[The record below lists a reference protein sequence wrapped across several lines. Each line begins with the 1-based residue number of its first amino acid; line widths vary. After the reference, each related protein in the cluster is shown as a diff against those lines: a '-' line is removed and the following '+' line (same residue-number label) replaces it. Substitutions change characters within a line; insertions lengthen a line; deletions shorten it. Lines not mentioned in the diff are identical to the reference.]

1 MKKFKDLFTVIL
13 FSAVIFAMTA
23 GYIILPDGTVSYAER
38 RKLSEFRELSAE
50 TVLSSEFSEKLEGYF
65 LDQSPLRDGYRYL
78 NTFVRM
84 QLLFASDVNGLWT
97 EDGHIFKLADKFD
110 KKQVQYGT
118 TLMNKV
124 ISDHLEGMN
133 VYYSVIPDKNY
144 FSKSDKPSFDYDSFF
159 EALSQSGLDAEY
171 IDIFDTLSLDKY
183 YCTDSHWSQERILP
197 VAKRLAEK
205 MGREYT
211 EQEYETKEIPD
222 FYGVYYGQGAF
233 TGIKPDTIRYLTNDD
248 LENADVYGIPA
259 DILKEK
265 FGVTDTLS
273 KEVYALDKLEGMD
286 AYDIFLS
293 GGQPVVTVEKKEGN
307 GRELVIFR
315 DSFSSS
321 LAPLMLGAY
330 QKVTLVDLR
339 YIPSKLLG
347 DFVEFN
353 ENQDALF
360 LYSASMLNS
369 SMLMK

>member
-13 FSAVIFAMTA
+13 FASVIFAMTA
-23 GYIILPDGTVSYAER
+23 GYIILPDSAVSYAER
-38 RKLSEFRELSAE
+38 RKLSEFPELSAE
-50 TVLSSEFSEKLEGYF
+50 TVLLSEFSEKLEGYF
-65 LDQSPLRDGYRYL
+65 LDQAPLRDSYRYL

-84 QLLFASDVNGLWT
+84 QLLFSSDVNGLWT
-97 EDGHIFKLADKFD
+97 EDGHIFKMADKLD

-118 TLMNKV
+118 TLINKV
-124 ISDHLEGMN
+124 IADYLDGMN
-133 VYYSVIPDKNY
+133 VYYSIIPEKNY
-144 FSKSDKPSFDYDSFF
+144 FSKSDKPAFDYDGFF
-159 EALSQSGLDAEY
+159 ETIKVDGLNAEY
-171 IDIFDTLSLDKY
+171 IDIFDTLSLGDY
-183 YCTDSHWSQERILP
+183 YRTDSHWSQDRILP

-205 MGREYT
+205 MGREYV
-211 EQEYETKEIPD
+211 EEEYQTKEIPD

-233 TGIKPDTIRYLTNDD
+233 LGIEPDTIRYLTNLE

-259 DILKEK
+259 DVLKEK
-265 FGVTDTLS
+265 FGVVDTLS

-286 AYDIFLS
+286 DYDIFLS
-293 GGQPVVTVEKKEGN
+293 GGQSIVTVEKKEGN
-307 GRELVIFR
+307 GKELIIFR

-339 YIPSKLLG
+339 YIPSKLLA

>member
-38 RKLSEFRELSAE
+38 RKLSEFPELSAE

-171 IDIFDTLSLDKY
+171 IDIFDTL
-183 YCTDSHWSQERILP
+183 
-197 VAKRLAEK
+197 
-205 MGREYT
+205 
-211 EQEYETKEIPD
+211 
-222 FYGVYYGQGAF
+222 
-233 TGIKPDTIRYLTNDD
+233 
-248 LENADVYGIPA
+248 
-259 DILKEK
+259 
-265 FGVTDTLS
+265 
-273 KEVYALDKLEGMD
+273 
-286 AYDIFLS
+286 
-293 GGQPVVTVEKKEGN
+293 
-307 GRELVIFR
+307 
-315 DSFSSS
+315 
-321 LAPLMLGAY
+321 Y
-330 QKVTLVDLR
+330 Q
-339 YIPSKLLG
+339 
-347 DFVEFN
+347 
-353 ENQDALF
+353 
-360 LYSASMLNS
+360 
-369 SMLMK
+369 